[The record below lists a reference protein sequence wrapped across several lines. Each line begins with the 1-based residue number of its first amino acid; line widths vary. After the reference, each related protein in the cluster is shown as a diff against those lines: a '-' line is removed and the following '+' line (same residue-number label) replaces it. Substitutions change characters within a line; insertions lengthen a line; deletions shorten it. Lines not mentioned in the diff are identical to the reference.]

1 MQYLIK
7 NNCIVSVYNAFT
19 IPIMILFLQE
29 IGYNK
34 HLNNNIQYT
43 ILKIIV
49 GENMDKDFVDNKIK
63 RITKNLDDG
72 LVKQKLRECKL
83 ERTLLDYVTNDIVDS
98 YDKLIA
104 QRKEC
109 VDKFINYYKI
119 FLSND
124 EDVDIVDIYKQISY
138 KLNQEIDYWNL
149 EIKPMKD
156 LKKASDEF
164 TDDEYEQELRDF
176 LDSNK
181 IF

>member
-29 IGYNK
+29 
-34 HLNNNIQYT
+34 
-43 ILKIIV
+43 
-49 GENMDKDFVDNKIK
+49 
-63 RITKNLDDG
+63 
-72 LVKQKLRECKL
+72 
-83 ERTLLDYVTNDIVDS
+83 
-98 YDKLIA
+98 
-104 QRKEC
+104 
-109 VDKFINYYKI
+109 
-119 FLSND
+119 
-124 EDVDIVDIYKQISY
+124 IVDIYKQISY